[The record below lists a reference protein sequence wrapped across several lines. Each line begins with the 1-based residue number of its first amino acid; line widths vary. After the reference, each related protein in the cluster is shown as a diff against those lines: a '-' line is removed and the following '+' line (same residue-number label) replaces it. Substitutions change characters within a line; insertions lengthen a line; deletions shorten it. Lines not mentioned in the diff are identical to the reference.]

1 MRRSSLASLRPPESG
16 RLLRRRAAGHPG
28 HHGQPG
34 ARVRRGQPAADRDRR
49 AAVRLHL
56 RGLRHSRAGVR
67 AGVRGAVVAVG
78 RRQHQRSDGHP
89 PAGTTSFSYTVTA
102 TNVAGEATAGPFT
115 VTVTKA
121 ATNANISAVLRC
133 PASITAGG
141 TGTCTLTV
149 ANAGPATASN
159 VTAAIVLPA
168 ALSETPCSSGCARH
182 GNVYTWT
189 QSSLGDGASAQFSIT
204 VKASRACLA
213 TVLAVAA
220 SQSPDRKP
228 LNNISLQLITIKR

>member
-1 MRRSSLASLRPPESG
+1 M
-16 RLLRRRAAGHPG
+16 
-28 HHGQPG
+28 
-34 ARVRRGQPAADRDRR
+34 
-49 AAVRLHL
+49 
-56 RGLRHSRAGVR
+56 
-67 AGVRGAVVAVG
+67 
-78 RRQHQRSDGHP
+78 
-89 PAGTTSFSYTVTA
+89 
-102 TNVAGEATAGPFT
+102 AGEATAGPFT

-121 ATNANISAVLRC
+121 STNANISAVLHG

-168 ALSETPCSSGCARH
+168 ALSETLCSSGCARH

-189 QSSLGDGASAQFSIT
+189 LASLGDGASAQFGIT
-204 VKASRACLA
+204 VKASRAGLA

-220 SQSPDRKP
+220 SQSPDHEP
-228 LNNISLQLITIKR
+228 LNNISLQLISIKR